1 MNDRQGRPD
10 FLKPAFFSL
19 FDLAEF
25 LGSIRI
31 RFEMTLKVE
40 VVLVAGEVRQRLR
53 ISSAAPQCGND
64 IHRGRKCQAG
74 FRFESR

>member
-31 RFEMTLKVE
+31 RFEMSLKEE
-40 VVLVAGEVRQRLR
+40 VALVAGEVR
-53 ISSAAPQCGND
+53 
-64 IHRGRKCQAG
+64 
-74 FRFESR
+74 

>member
-1 MNDRQGRPD
+1 MDKRQGRPD

-31 RFEMTLKVE
+31 RFEMCLKVN
-40 VVLVAGEVRQRLR
+40 VVLV
-53 ISSAAPQCGND
+53 
-64 IHRGRKCQAG
+64 G
-74 FRFESR
+74 FENQERRTSM